1 MAPYIR
7 HVHINDNHCKTDEH
21 LAIGDGN
28 IDWRRFLFYR
38 EKYFPEATILLE
50 VKGMDK
56 IKKSME
62 YLKSLTNIKSITVK
76 AKLTALDE
84 LGKMVEEELSGK
96 HCPPGFIRKIMVCV
110 EELFVNITNYA
121 YTSEEGFCRVD
132 MQTAG
137 TENAGYVRIT
147 MRDGGVPFNPLE
159 KENPDISLSAE
170 ERQIGGL
177 GILMVKKIM
186 DTVTYEY
193 KDEQNVVTMEK
204 RWQA

>member
-1 MAPYIR
+1 MKEHPRFGICFDYAHAHVFGDENHIEEWVKTLAPYIR

-28 IDWRRFLFYR
+28 IDWRRFLLYR

-84 LGKMVEEELSGK
+84 LRTQGYSMRTEKMNSLSGSMVVRNV
-96 HCPPGFIRKIMVCV
+96 PDEVMEVFEMTGF
-110 EELFVNITNYA
+110 
-121 YTSEEGFCRVD
+121 S
-132 MQTAG
+132 
-137 TENAGYVRIT
+137 
-147 MRDGGVPFNPLE
+147 
-159 KENPDISLSAE
+159 DILDFA
-170 ERQIGGL
+170 
-177 GILMVKKIM
+177 
-186 DTVTYEY
+186 
-193 KDEQNVVTMEK
+193 
-204 RWQA
+204 